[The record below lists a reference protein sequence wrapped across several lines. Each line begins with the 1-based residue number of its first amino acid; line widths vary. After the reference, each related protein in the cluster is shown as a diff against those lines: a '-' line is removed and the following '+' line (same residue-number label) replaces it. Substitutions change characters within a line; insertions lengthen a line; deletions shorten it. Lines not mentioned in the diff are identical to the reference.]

1 MDLTPEGQV
10 DLDAQIIKALEHDI
24 PRLKEE
30 VATLKALAG
39 QGDPAKGATLQHT
52 MALVPIADLEEMAHM
67 LHAYIDGDHAESL
80 HAKISAHI
88 AGETLIGATT
98 SPEPLRGEEPVYK
111 AYCENWENHNK
122 RTNEMWGASSMPPPD
137 EPLSYSEWIDAGRP
151 YNHPDHKN

>member
-1 MDLTPEGQV
+1 MPD
-10 DLDAQIIKALEHDI
+10 
-24 PRLKEE
+24 
-30 VATLKALAG
+30 ATLKR
-39 QGDPAKGATLQHT
+39 T
-52 MALVPIADLEEMAHM
+52 MALVPIVDLEDM
-67 LHAYIDGDHAESL
+67 IDTLCDYVDLLEGRSHGDTQAVDEIRGVEL
-80 HAKISAHI
+80 LIAKLRGHS

-137 EPLSYSEWIDAGRP
+137 EPLSHTEWIDAGRP

>member
-1 MDLTPEGQV
+1 MPD
-10 DLDAQIIKALEHDI
+10 
-24 PRLKEE
+24 
-30 VATLKALAG
+30 ATL
-39 QGDPAKGATLQHT
+39 TRT
-52 MALVPIADLEEMAHM
+52 MALVPIADLEDMIDTLCDYVDLLEGM
-67 LHAYIDGDHAESL
+67 LPSVDVDVDDMREADLLI
-80 HAKISAHI
+80 AKIRGHI

-137 EPLSYSEWIDAGRP
+137 EPLGYTEWIDAGRP